1 MTNLYY
7 WPFEYGAKSKANKEL
22 QRRLGFSA
30 IDADGIF
37 GRETRNVLLMF
48 QKNNGLPQSGEVDRA
63 TEDKLFPGN
72 FERRTPSMNIN
83 SNWLSGIV
91 ATTGFKYVLTMIAT
105 YLAAK
110 LGVDQG
116 TLVGIITQALGV
128 VLGLW
133 GMWEAS
139 KSKIVVDGTRVE
151 VKDLPI
157 AEQAKVAAV
166 VEKAT
171 NAKA

>member
-7 WPFEYGAKSKANKEL
+7 WPFEYGRKSKANKEL
-22 QRRLGFSA
+22 QLRLGFSL

-37 GRETRNVLLMF
+37 GKQTKTALEAYQSRN
-48 QKNNGLPQSGEVDRA
+48 NLPVTGVVDRA

-72 FERRTPSMNIN
+72 YERRTPSMNIN

-91 ATTGFKYVLTMIAT
+91 ATTGFKYVLTMVAT
-105 YLAAK
+105 YIAAK
-110 LGVDQG
+110 TGVDQG
-116 TLVGIITQALGV
+116 TLVGIISQIIGV

-139 KSKIVVDGTRVE
+139 KSKVVADGVRVPLAQLPEADQKKVLDIVT
-151 VKDLPI
+151 K
-157 AEQAKVAAV
+157 AAK
-166 VEKAT
+166 T
-171 NAKA
+171 